1 MANNYSLMTLPFI
14 GKGMDSMA
22 WSSSDLITVGHLR
35 RLILVS
41 LLPRL
46 ASSQTA
52 VQTSVFFNMFLFINL
67 HKNWHACR
75 YALHLYLCQTASK
88 SDCAKRNERLLKKNA
103 RRRLTRFLFYDMR
116 RLIFS
121 LEEANTRNFVEV
133 EGEEANIFVG
143 GG

>member
-1 MANNYSLMTLPFI
+1 MRTTPIFAPNGI
-14 GKGMDSMA
+14 KIQQRKKKWA
-22 WSSSDLITVGHLR
+22 AI
-35 RLILVS
+35 
-41 LLPRL
+41 
-46 ASSQTA
+46 
-52 VQTSVFFNMFLFINL
+52 
-67 HKNWHACR
+67 
-75 YALHLYLCQTASK
+75 
-88 SDCAKRNERLLKKNA
+88 EKNA

>member
-1 MANNYSLMTLPFI
+1 MRTTPIFVPNGI
-14 GKGMDSMA
+14 K
-22 WSSSDLITVGHLR
+22 IQQR
-35 RLILVS
+35 KKK
-41 LLPRL
+41 L
-46 ASSQTA
+46 AA
-52 VQTSVFFNMFLFINL
+52 I
-67 HKNWHACR
+67 
-75 YALHLYLCQTASK
+75 
-88 SDCAKRNERLLKKNA
+88 EKNA